1 VMHVGTFADA
11 GTAAQV
17 APYMRL
23 GVGGAIVNVQA
34 FLRYLR
40 SLCGGLRSRRE
51 VPFLFSLDLER
62 GILGVLVLESNA

>member
-1 VMHVGTFADA
+1 MHVGTFADA

-23 GVGGAIVNVQA
+23 GVGGAIVNVQV
-34 FLRYLR
+34 FLRYSR

-51 VPFLFSLDLER
+51 VPFLSSPNGMG
-62 GILGVLVLESNA
+62 GILGVLVLGSNV

>member
-34 FLRYLR
+34 FLHYWR

-51 VPFLFSLDLER
+51 VPFLLSPTGKG
-62 GILGVLVLESNA
+62 GISGVLVLESYA

>member
-1 VMHVGTFADA
+1 MMHVGTFADA
-11 GTAAQV
+11 GTAAQL

-23 GVGGAIVNVQA
+23 GVGGAIVIVQA

-51 VPFLFSLDLER
+51 MPFLFLLDLER
-62 GILGVLVLESNA
+62 GILGVLVLESYA

>member
-1 VMHVGTFADA
+1 MMQVGTFADA

-51 VPFLFSLDLER
+51 VPFLSSPNGMG
-62 GILGVLVLESNA
+62 GILGVLVLGSNV

>member
-1 VMHVGTFADA
+1 MHVGTFADA

-17 APYMRL
+17 APYMRF
-23 GVGGAIVNVQA
+23 GVGGAIVNVKV

-51 VPFLFSLDLER
+51 VPFLFLLDVDR
-62 GILGVLVLESNA
+62 GILGDLVLESNA

>member
-1 VMHVGTFADA
+1 MMHLGAFADA

-23 GVGGAIVNVQA
+23 GVGRAIVNVQA

-40 SLCGGLRSRRE
+40 SLCDGLRSRRE
-51 VPFLFSLDLER
+51 VPFLFSLDVER
-62 GILGVLVLESNA
+62 GILGVLEPESNA

>member
-1 VMHVGTFADA
+1 MMHVGTFADA

-17 APYMRL
+17 APHLRL
-23 GVGGAIVNVQA
+23 AVGGAIVNVKV

-51 VPFLFSLDLER
+51 VPFLFLLDVDR
-62 GILGVLVLESNA
+62 GIVGDLVLESNA